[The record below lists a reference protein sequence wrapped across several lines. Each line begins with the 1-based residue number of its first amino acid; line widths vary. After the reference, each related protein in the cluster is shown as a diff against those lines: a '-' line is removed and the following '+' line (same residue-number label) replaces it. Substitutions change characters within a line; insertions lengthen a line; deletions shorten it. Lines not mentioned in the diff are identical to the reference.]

1 MLRTTLWH
9 EPGEFQ
15 CYVRDPA
22 ARRVFGRDVV
32 DDMRSK
38 GIAVRP
44 GFIAIRL
51 LSEFSNIPITVEYD
65 ADGLESAD
73 FERWDHVVECALATA
88 SARIVFEGCGDP
100 EPFGVLEV
108 PAGSYRVRIHFGGQR
123 KVLDDGATED
133 FYLIQI
139 WPGVNA
145 EFSVLKGPELWLRAD
160 VQRP

>member
-15 CYVRDPA
+15 CYVRDPG
-22 ARRVFGRDVV
+22 ARRASGRDVV
-32 DDMRSK
+32 EDMRSK

-65 ADGLESAD
+65 ARGLADSD
-73 FERWDHVVECALATA
+73 FERWDHVVECALETD
-88 SARIVFEGCGDP
+88 SARLVFEGCGDA

-108 PAGSYRVRIHFGGQR
+108 PSGAYRVRIHYGGQR

-133 FYLIQI
+133 FYLIQV
-139 WPGVNA
+139 WPGA
-145 EFSVLKGPELWLRAD
+145 STEFSVLKGPDHWPRASA
-160 VQRP
+160 